1 MTKEIRKAFEAV
13 EFKSDLIAW
22 DEILEQYDPAE
33 DSIYAEQVAST
44 FHEKYL
50 SFKAG
55 IEHQQKRIDELET
68 LLNNLAIATNNYRNY
83 HDLYG
88 RGDLR
93 TGRAWDEMARYER
106 KAIYGLEEQA
116 ND

>member
-1 MTKEIRKAFEAV
+1 MTEEIRKAFEA
-13 EFKSDLIAW
+13 EHPNMLDDLVFNLDSYSAGENGSKAMAAIANDTW
-22 DEILEQYDPAE
+22 LGFRRGFA
-33 DSIYAEQVAST
+33 
-44 FHEKYL
+44 
-50 SFKAG
+50 
-55 IEHQQKRIDELET
+55 HQQKRIDELET

-106 KAIYGLEEQA
+106 KAIYGLEEQN

>member
-1 MTKEIRKAFEAV
+1 MTKYYDDGGYKFVRSELHWAQSRIETMGYEI
-13 EFKSDLIAW
+13 D
-22 DEILEQYDPAE
+22 Q
-33 DSIYAEQVAST
+33 
-44 FHEKYL
+44 
-50 SFKAG
+50 
-55 IEHQQKRIDELET
+55 QQKRIDELET

-88 RGDLR
+88 KGDLR

-106 KAIYGLEEQA
+106 KAIYGLEGQN

>member
-1 MTKEIRKAFEAV
+1 MTNKDQQKAFEEYNIVACDNAHKADFDDLGNKQTYIDA
-13 EFKSDLIAW
+13 FKEGA
-22 DEILEQYDPAE
+22 AF
-33 DSIYAEQVAST
+33 A
-44 FHEKYL
+44 H
-50 SFKAG
+50 G
-55 IEHQQKRIDELET
+55 NQQKRIDELET

-88 RGDLR
+88 KGDLR

-106 KAIYGLEEQA
+106 KAIYNLEEQN